1 MSGGTPTVTDAAP
14 DALWPAAGAPA
25 VGDVPAIDRRRVLF
39 VISAL
44 LLGMLLAAL
53 DQTIVSTALPTIVG
67 DLGGA
72 SHIAWIVTAYLL
84 TATVSTPLWGKLGDL
99 YGRKSFFQASIAIF
113 LVGSVLSGFSHSLVM
128 LVAFR
133 AVQGLGAGGLMVG
146 AQAIIGDVVSP
157 RERGRYQGLFGAVF
171 AIATVVGPLLGGFLT
186 QHASWRWVFY
196 INLPLGAVA
205 LVVTAVVLPAHLRG
219 AKKPVI
225 DYVGTLVLSAA
236 VAALVL
242 VASLGG
248 TTYAWSSV
256 PIAIL
261 GVGGVVLLVVWALVE
276 RRVREPVLPLHLF
289 ANRTFAATS
298 AVGFVV
304 GFGLFGAV
312 TFLPVFLQVAK
323 GATPTVAGLQ
333 IVPLMGGMLL
343 TSIVSGILISRIGRY
358 KVFPVVGS
366 AVMTLGMYL
375 LSTVS
380 ATTPDGVMYL
390 YMIVLGLGLG
400 GVMQVLVIAVQNAV
414 PHAELGIATAGATF
428 FRSIGG
434 SFGAAI
440 FGAIFAN
447 LIGGRMAAALHGHAV
462 PSGLGASVSPGTLQ
476 HLPAPVH
483 HAIISA
489 YSSTV
494 GTVFLVAVP
503 IMGVAFLLTW
513 LLPEIRLRTDVHDR
527 YGHGEDAD
535 GRRRAVGDG
544 DSLHGYDEGD
554 PAGVERPADDPG
566 VEAPVGAAPAL

>member
-1 MSGGTPTVTDAAP
+1 MTDTAVTAPSPRAAV
-14 DALWPAAGAPA
+14 DL
-25 VGDVPAIDRRRVLF
+25 DRRRVRF
-39 VISAL
+39 VIAAL

-84 TATVSTPLWGKLGDL
+84 TSTVSTPLWGKLGDL
-99 YGRKSFFQASIAIF
+99 YGRKTFFQAAIVIF
-113 LVGSVLSGFSHSLVM
+113 LVGSALSGLSHTLVM

-157 RERGRYQGLFGAVF
+157 RERGRYQGLFGGVF
-171 AIATVVGPLLGGFLT
+171 AMATVIGPLLGGFLT
-186 QHASWRWVFY
+186 QDASWRWVFY
-196 INLPLGAVA
+196 INLPLGALA
-205 LVVTAVVLPAHLRG
+205 LIVTAAVLPSHLRG

-236 VAALVL
+236 VTALVL

-248 TTYAWSSV
+248 TTYAWSSA

-261 GVGGVVLLVVWALVE
+261 GASGAVLLVVWALIE
-276 RRVREPVLPLHLF
+276 RRAKEPVLPLHLF
-289 ANRTFAATS
+289 KNRVFSMTS

-323 GATPTVAGLQ
+323 GATPTIAGLQ
-333 IVPLMGGMLL
+333 IVPLMGGMLT
-343 TSIVSGILISRIGRY
+343 TSIISGMLISRFGRY

-366 AVMTLGMYL
+366 AVMTIGMFL
-375 LSTVS
+375 LSTVH
-380 ATTPDGVMYL
+380 ATTADGVMYL
-390 YMIVLGLGLG
+390 FMIVLGLGLG
-400 GVMQVLVIAVQNAV
+400 GVMQVLIIAVQNAV
-414 PHAELGIATAGATF
+414 PYEDLGVATAGATF

-447 LIGGRMAAALHGHAV
+447 LIGGRLVSALHGH
-462 PSGLGASVSPGTLQ
+462 PIPKGLGSTVSPALLHQ
-476 HLPAPVH
+476 IPAGI
-483 HAIISA
+483 HAAIASA

-503 IMGVAFLLTW
+503 IMGLAFVLTW
-513 LLPEIRLRTDVHDR
+513 FLPEIRLRTQVGNDQPPGARSAVE
-527 YGHGEDAD
+527 GSATAD
-535 GRRRAVGDG
+535 GD
-544 DSLHGYDEGD
+544 
-554 PAGVERPADDPG
+554 
-566 VEAPVGAAPAL
+566 AAPEGPTVDMVPVHSA